1 MALVSGAGLID
12 TFTPEPRPGNT
23 CARVAGGLRLAATRA
38 LHHWRS
44 VPGTSGV
51 NCGTE
56 RLGWCLTL
64 TWMVKVLVTW
74 CLVSLF
80 CWLPL
85 SAQAAPY
92 SIEHVEP
99 PSWWVGMKQGQ
110 LQLMVHGQQ
119 IADLTPSL
127 SYPGLVIKGVIR
139 VASRNYLFIDLEIS
153 EEALPGEFLLLFAQH
168 GQTVLS
174 QPYRLEARDKD
185 SAQRKGFGAADAI
198 YLLMPDRF
206 ANGNQNNDSL
216 TTLKERANRGDPAG
230 RHGGDLHGISE
241 HLDYIAAMGFTQIW
255 STPLTENNQPEAS
268 YHGYATTN
276 LYKVDARYG
285 SNEDYRE
292 LVSKAKAQGLGFIQ
306 DVVLNHIGSGH
317 WWTHDLPSADW
328 LNFQEKFVV
337 TNHKRTTIQDPHASL
352 ADRKRFSDGWFV
364 ESMPDLNQRNPMLA
378 NYLMQNNIWWI
389 EYAGL
394 TGFRV
399 DTYPYSDPTFLS
411 KWSRRI
417 IDEYPNF
424 NMVGEEWT
432 SNPAIVSYWQ
442 KGKANSDR
450 YLSYAPSMM
459 DFPLYYALQEGL
471 LGEEGDRSGFNSLYE
486 SLANDFQYPAPENLV
501 IFEGNHDTNRIFSEL
516 SQDYGLYQM
525 AMVYLATMRGIPQ
538 FFYGTEILMTSPR
551 QRDDGRV
558 RADFP
563 GGWPGDAVNAFSGQG
578 LGKKQ
583 KEAQEFLKRLLTW
596 RKQAGVI
603 HTGKLMHFV
612 PEQGTYVYF
621 RYDKTGRVMVA
632 FNKNRQPTTLDLGR
646 FQEMLT
652 PGSTGTDVLT
662 GQRIS
667 LATTLTLPA
676 RSALILEIED

>member
-1 MALVSGAGLID
+1 
-12 TFTPEPRPGNT
+12 
-23 CARVAGGLRLAATRA
+23 
-38 LHHWRS
+38 
-44 VPGTSGV
+44 
-51 NCGTE
+51 
-56 RLGWCLTL
+56 
-64 TWMVKVLVTW
+64 MVKVLVTW

-255 STPLTENNQPEAS
+255 STPLMENNQPETS

-276 LYKVDARYG
+276 LYQVDARYG

-399 DTYPYSDPTFLS
+399 DTYPYSDPSFLS

-432 SNPAIVSYWQ
+432 ANPAIVSYWQ

>member
-1 MALVSGAGLID
+1 
-12 TFTPEPRPGNT
+12 
-23 CARVAGGLRLAATRA
+23 
-38 LHHWRS
+38 
-44 VPGTSGV
+44 
-51 NCGTE
+51 
-56 RLGWCLTL
+56 
-64 TWMVKVLVTW
+64 MVKVLVTW